1 MLSKTRVSAALLAT
15 VAVVLAGVLPAGGT
29 YWP

>member
-1 MLSKTRVSAALLAT
+1 MLSKTRVSAALLAA
-15 VAVVLAGVLPAGGT
+15 VAVVLAGVLPASGS